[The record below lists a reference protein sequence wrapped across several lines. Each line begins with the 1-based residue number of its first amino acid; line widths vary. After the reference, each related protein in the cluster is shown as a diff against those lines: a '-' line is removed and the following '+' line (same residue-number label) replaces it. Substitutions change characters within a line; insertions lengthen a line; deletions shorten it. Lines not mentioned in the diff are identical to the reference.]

1 MPGISGSL
9 AKLATSVPPL
19 RLHQHQSGTPFVLVQ
34 APRQFCES
42 FQRNICV
49 VQIGLRKPDAE
60 AFQFVV
66 EAIGM
71 PLSAFFSSMTFLR
84 TSKAPEPAGFRRSM

>member
-9 AKLATSVPPL
+9 AKLATSVPL
-19 RLHQHQSGTPFVLVQ
+19 YAVTNTNRAHHLYWSRHLGNFVSHV
-34 APRQFCES
+34 REIFVS
-42 FQRNICV
+42 YK
-49 VQIGLRKPDAE
+49 IGLRKPDAE

-66 EAIGM
+66 EPIGM

-84 TSKAPEPAGFRRSM
+84 TSKAPEPAGFRRSL